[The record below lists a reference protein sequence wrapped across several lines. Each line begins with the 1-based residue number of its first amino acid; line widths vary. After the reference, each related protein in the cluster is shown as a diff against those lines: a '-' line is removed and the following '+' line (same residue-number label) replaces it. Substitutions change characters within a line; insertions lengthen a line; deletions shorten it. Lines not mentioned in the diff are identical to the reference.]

1 MKKLCYLVA
10 LSGLIGLLANPT
22 HVLAQTFTAKA
33 NVSITANTGGF
44 YEYLPINYNQSQT
57 HYPLLIFIHGL
68 GELGDGGASQ
78 LSKVLVNGT
87 PKQMKNGTFPTS
99 FSVNGLSY
107 SFLAIIPQ
115 FKKWPG
121 ANDIEAIINYA
132 IENYRIDEDRIYL
145 TGLSM
150 GGGVVWDYV
159 GSSLV
164 RAKRIAAVVPICGA
178 TSPTNAKCEKI
189 AAGNVAVWATH
200 NSGDGT
206 VSSSNTVG
214 FVNGI
219 NSQPAP
225 PTPPAKMTIFT
236 SNSHD
241 AWSKTYDLN
250 FKEGGVNV
258 YEWMLTFTRGSMSAL
273 PDEDLTVLLKK
284 EGTHTLVEWS
294 FIGDNDYTGFFI
306 ERSKDGKE
314 FTSIGYVDAASGIA
328 GKYRF
333 EDTKPYEGKNYYRI
347 KALKNSGRSIYSK
360 VKNISLKTG
369 VEFALYPNPVADMFR
384 ITTTYDM
391 DNVQLV
397 VTDMSGR
404 RVMQKNLS
412 GSGNHNIPVQL
423 PAGIYSAAVVEKGDV
438 IYRQSFVKQ

>member
-1 MKKLCYLVA
+1 MKKFCYLVA
-10 LSGLIGLLANPT
+10 LSGLIGLLASTTPAS
-22 HVLAQTFTAKA
+22 AQTFTAKKS
-33 NVSITANTGGF
+33 VSMTSNTGGF
-44 YEYLPINYNQSQT
+44 YEYLPVNYNSTNTQ
-57 HYPLLIFIHGL
+57 YPLIIFIHGL
-68 GELGDGGASQ
+68 GELGDGNSQ
-78 LSKVLVNGT
+78 LSRVLANGT
-87 PKQMKNGTFPTS
+87 PKQMNNGTFPAT
-99 FSVNGLSY
+99 FNVNGKSY

-115 FKKWPG
+115 FIQWPSS
-121 ANDIEAIINYA
+121 NDIESIINYA
-132 IENYRIDEDRIYL
+132 ITNYRVDKDRIYL

-150 GGGVVWDYV
+150 GGGAVWDYI
-159 GSSLV
+159 GASQ
-164 RAKRIAAVVPICGA
+164 ANANRIAAVVPICGA

-189 AAGNVAVWATH
+189 ATANVAVWATH

-219 NSQPAP
+219 NSQPEA
-225 PTPPAKMTIFT
+225 PTPPAKMSIFQ
-236 SNSHD
+236 SSSHD

-250 FKEGGVNV
+250 FKEDGVNV
-258 YEWMLTFTRGSMSAL
+258 YEWMLTFTRGSYGTV
-273 PDEDLTVLLKK
+273 PDEDLTLLLKK

-294 FIGDNDYTGFFI
+294 YIGDNDYTGFYI

-314 FTSIGYVDAASGIA
+314 FSSIGYVDAASGIA

-347 KALKNSGRSIYSK
+347 KALKNSGRSLYSK

-384 ITTTYDM
+384 ISTTYDM

-412 GSGNHNIPVQL
+412 GSGNHAVPVQL